1 MKLLVTTDFSA
12 NSKGAIRFAQNIAK
26 QSKNVE
32 VVFYH
37 AIHIMKPTLWSD
49 VYFEGYK
56 KEEIERLSALLEK
69 FIYSVIG
76 KDNAAF
82 ADMKFVVDNCIS
94 TEKDIMKYAEKG
106 KIDYI
111 CIASRGGGVLRKIMG
126 THTAYLV
133 KNSTVPVLVV
143 PSHYRAKALKSATY
157 ISDFLNL
164 KNELEKVS
172 RFTKELSLMVDLL
185 HYSSFTFEKSKF
197 EKNKELLKTK
207 EFEHI
212 NLNLLN
218 NVLELPLVEKVAAYI
233 KRSKPE
239 MLIMFT
245 NRERGFF
252 ERIFLPSK
260 SAELASS
267 TKIPMLIFSK

>member
-1 MKLLVTTDFSA
+1 
-12 NSKGAIRFAQNIAK
+12 
-26 QSKNVE
+26 
-32 VVFYH
+32 
-37 AIHIMKPTLWSD
+37 
-49 VYFEGYK
+49 
-56 KEEIERLSALLEK
+56 
-69 FIYSVIG
+69 
-76 KDNAAF
+76 
-82 ADMKFVVDNCIS
+82 
-94 TEKDIMKYAEKG
+94 
-106 KIDYI
+106 
-111 CIASRGGGVLRKIMG
+111 
-126 THTAYLV
+126 
-133 KNSTVPVLVV
+133 
-143 PSHYRAKALKSATY
+143 
-157 ISDFLNL
+157 
-164 KNELEKVS
+164 
-172 RFTKELSLMVDLL
+172 MVDLL
-185 HYSSFTFEKSKF
+185 HYSSFTFDKSKF

>member
-12 NSKGAIRFAQNIAK
+12 NSKGAIRFAQNLAK
-26 QSKNVE
+26 QSKNVG

-56 KEEIERLSALLEK
+56 KEEIVRLSGKLEK

-76 KDNAAF
+76 KDNVAF

-164 KNELEKVS
+164 KIELEKVS

-185 HYSSFTFEKSKF
+185 HYSSFTFDKSKF

>member
-12 NSKGAIRFAQNIAK
+12 NSKGAIRFAQNLAK

-56 KEEIERLSALLEK
+56 KEEIVRLSGKLEK

-76 KDNAAF
+76 KDNVAF

-94 TEKDIMKYAEKG
+94 TEKDIIQYAEKG

-185 HYSSFTFEKSKF
+185 HYSSFTFDKNKYD
-197 EKNKELLKTK
+197 KNKELLRTK

-218 NVLELPLVEKVAAYI
+218 NVLELPLVEKVAAYL